1 MDHDLD
7 KYLNK
12 LLDTLS
18 REVNHLFVEASKGP
32 LHKDRASALVNYIK
46 VLNSVQ
52 LDKARADEA
61 LEGKSEEEL
70 RALVKAYSKQA

>member
-1 MDHDLD
+1 MAHDLD
-7 KYLNK
+7 KYLDK

-46 VLNSVQ
+46 VLSAVQ
-52 LDKARADEA
+52 QDESRAKEQ

-70 RALVKAYSKQA
+70 KALALKLLK

>member
-1 MDHDLD
+1 MDHDLN
-7 KYLNK
+7 KYLDK

-32 LHKDRASALVNYIK
+32 LHRDRASALVNYIK
-46 VLNSVQ
+46 VLASVQ
-52 LDKARADEA
+52 QDKKKAEEG

-70 RALVKAYSKQA
+70 KELASFLIK

>member
-1 MDHDLD
+1 MDHDLN
-7 KYLNK
+7 KYLDK

-32 LHKDRASALVNYIK
+32 LHRDRASALVNYIK
-46 VLNSVQ
+46 VLASVQ
-52 LDKARADEA
+52 QDKKRADES

-70 RALVKAYSKQA
+70 KAIAEAYLHKT